1 MGVDELRLAYVLTAS
16 NRVMAVCLAVAASL
30 ALFALLTA
38 GGSTVRAQTDGT
50 SDAGCEVGRLW
61 CGRRRSLRTGLRV
74 R

>member
-38 GGSTVRAQTDGT
+38 GGSTVRAQTDASPTAVGGW
-50 SDAGCEVGRLW
+50 AGC
-61 CGRRRSLRTGLRV
+61 GLGDGDT
-74 R
+74 